1 MRSRVARHGAPS
13 AVGAPSSSPAGP
25 EPLPRTLGAIPGPA
39 SGHVTEALFGRLTAE
54 QIAAVRNGIREEHRA
69 VWEQASPDERKSMTL
84 ALGLLY
90 GVDGISE
97 RTGLVAA
104 APPRD
109 VHSMVHGLAWETGG
123 SYYLADMVLEALLG
137 IGRPLAAG
145 AEALDFSCS
154 SGRVVRPLSAALPA
168 IIWRGCDPNVEAIKW
183 ARAHVPGVDFF
194 VSPIEPPLPLTD
206 GQLSLA
212 FAMSVWSHYSAAAAL
227 RWLNEMARVIRPR
240 GHLLLTTHGLNSCA
254 WFGQN
259 PAASIDIEAKLG
271 PAWIAQTV
279 RRLELDGHCFWD
291 VFGSTGDWGVVDS
304 DWGLSF
310 FTPEWLLANITPTWS
325 VHVYRIGRAQGN
337 QDVYLLERT

>member
-1 MRSRVARHGAPS
+1 MRSRLARRVAPSTAGAPS
-13 AVGAPSSSPAGP
+13 PSPPRP
-25 EPLPRTLGAIPGPA
+25 ELLVRSLGAAPGPP
-39 SGHVTEALFGRLTAE
+39 SGHITDLLFSRLTAE
-54 QIAAVRNGIREEHRA
+54 QVAAVQDSLREEHRA
-69 VWEQASPDERKSMTL
+69 IWEQASPDARKSMTL

-90 GVDGISE
+90 GIDGVSE
-97 RTGLVAA
+97 RTGLVAD
-104 APPRD
+104 APPRG

-137 IGRPLAAG
+137 IGRSLAPG
-145 AEALDFSCS
+145 AEVLDFSCS
-154 SGRVVRPLSAALPA
+154 SGRVVRPLAAALPE
-168 IIWRGCDPNVEAIKW
+168 IVWRGCDPNVDAIEW
-183 ARAHVPGVDFF
+183 ASAHVPGVEFF
-194 VSPIEPPLPLTD
+194 ASEIEPPLPLAD

-227 RWLNEMARVIRPR
+227 RWLDEMARVLPLR

-254 WFGQN
+254 WFGDN

-271 PAWIAQTV
+271 PDWIRETV
-279 RRLELDGHCFWD
+279 RRLDLDGHCFWD
-291 VFGSTGDWGVVDS
+291 VFGKHGDWGVVDS

-325 VHVYRIGRAQGN
+325 VYVYRIGRALGN

>member
-1 MRSRVARHGAPS
+1 
-13 AVGAPSSSPAGP
+13 
-25 EPLPRTLGAIPGPA
+25 
-39 SGHVTEALFGRLTAE
+39 
-54 QIAAVRNGIREEHRA
+54 
-69 VWEQASPDERKSMTL
+69 
-84 ALGLLY
+84 
-90 GVDGISE
+90 
-97 RTGLVAA
+97 
-104 APPRD
+104 
-109 VHSMVHGLAWETGG
+109 
-123 SYYLADMVLEALLG
+123 
-137 IGRPLAAG
+137 
-145 AEALDFSCS
+145 
-154 SGRVVRPLSAALPA
+154 
-168 IIWRGCDPNVEAIKW
+168 
-183 ARAHVPGVDFF
+183 
-194 VSPIEPPLPLTD
+194 
-206 GQLSLA
+206 
-212 FAMSVWSHYSAAAAL
+212 
-227 RWLNEMARVIRPR
+227 VIRPR